1 MNLSKEQA
9 LNIYHSLLK
18 IRKVELKIEDLYHD
32 DEMKTPVHL
41 SLGQEAVSAAIC
53 ANLKR
58 EDYIFSNHRS
68 HGHYLAKGGDLKA
81 MIAEFYCKET
91 GCAKGRGGSMHLI
104 DTSVGHLGSS
114 AIVGGGI
121 PNAVGAAFAIKMQKK
136 DLVAVTFFGDAACEQ
151 GVLYESMNWAKLHSL
166 PIIYVCENNR
176 YSVHS
181 YIDVRQ
187 IPGDVSIRSKSF
199 NIPSMTIDGMN
210 AVEVYEKSQEAI
222 EHARSGKGPY
232 FLECQVQ
239 RWRAHAGAGDP
250 IKEKYRKPQDLD
262 ESNVRDPLEEFT
274 AYLMGQ
280 IPGARPELEKM
291 GKDLDREIE
300 EAFTFAQES
309 PLPDDTEL
317 GKYIY
322 S

>member
-1 MNLSKEQA
+1 MTPSSEKLLE
-9 LNIYHSLLK
+9 IYTSIQK

-41 SLGQEAVSAAIC
+41 SLGQEAVSAGVC
-53 ANLKR
+53 ANLLK

-81 MIAEFYCKET
+81 MIAELYCKET

-114 AIVGGGI
+114 SIVGGGI
-121 PNAVGAAFAIKMQKK
+121 PNAVGAAFASKMEKRG
-136 DLVAVTFFGDAACEQ
+136 LVSVCFFGDAACEQ
-151 GVLYESMNWAKLHSL
+151 GVLYESMGWAALKKL
-166 PIIYVCENNR
+166 PVIFMCENNQ

-187 IPGDVSIRSKSF
+187 IPGDLAKRAKAF
-199 NIPSMTIDGMN
+199 DIPAMTIDGMN
-210 AVEVYEKSQEAI
+210 AVEVYEKSQQAI

-232 FLECQVQ
+232 FLEFKVQ

-262 ESNVRDPLEEFT
+262 EANERDPLEEFKQ
-274 AYLMGQ
+274 YLLDQ
-280 IPGARPELEKM
+280 ILSAQTELEKI
-291 GKDLDREIE
+291 DANLDQEIK
-300 EAFTFAQES
+300 EAFIYGQQS
-309 PLPDDTEL
+309 PLPDDKDL
-317 GKYIY
+317 GKYLY